1 MLAESLI
8 TESLSRYLS
17 RELNVSQSTLTA
29 ESALIDA
36 GLIDS
41 LSIFRLIVFIEQEF
55 GTSVVDEDITLE
67 NFETLKAIA
76 RLVQAKTN
84 R

>member
-1 MLAESLI
+1 MLAEALI

-17 RELNVSQSTLTA
+17 LELNVSQSTLTT
-29 ESALIDA
+29 ESPLIDA

-41 LSIFRLIVFIEQEF
+41 LSIFRLIVFVEQEF
-55 GTSVVDEDITLE
+55 DISVVDEDITLE

-76 RLVQAKTN
+76 RLIQAKKK

>member
-17 RELNVSQSTLTA
+17 LELNVSQSTLTT
-29 ESALIDA
+29 ESPLIDA

-41 LSIFRLIVFIEQEF
+41 LSIFRLIVFVEQEF
-55 GTSVVDEDITLE
+55 DISVVDEDITLE

-76 RLVQAKTN
+76 RLIQAKKK
-84 R
+84 